1 MKNFHSGNINLIIK
15 IFIWQVMEQGSSNLY
30 QQPIHAQKK
39 STYAPPANLGDAL
52 GAYCI
57 GIKRNTMKLV
67 EYIKTK
73 CF

>member
-39 STYAPPANLGDAL
+39 ARMLHLQTWVMRSVL
-52 GAYCI
+52 I
-57 GIKRNTMKLV
+57 V
-67 EYIKTK
+67 SV
-73 CF
+73 